1 MGKTKFGTKIVFFF
15 VILLGAG
22 AVLYAKNCMEQL
34 AAYAVSLVDGAGQA
48 QAQSQLA
55 AMIASDVKKM
65 AAFMAVGLIITIVV
79 GAAGIID
86 YIRSLD
92 LACSYSDTL
101 AQGDLTQDVEQKYL
115 DRKDS
120 IGNLA
125 AAFHKIR
132 ESFAGHLGSVKD
144 NAESLSG
151 HVSSIGKNVDEI
163 NGEMEGISATT
174 QQLAASMEESAA
186 SATEMN
192 TMSEEINRAIKNI
205 AESAQEGAERVNDIH
220 TRAINAK
227 KETTENRAN
236 AQRMHG
242 EIKASL
248 DQALQ
253 DVEVVSRIEV
263 LAQAIME
270 ITNQTNLLS
279 LNASIEAARA
289 GEMGKGFAVVAD
301 EIRKLAT
308 ESGETATTIQEVTDS
323 VVKAVNQLTKDSRRL
338 LDFVATDVKSSYD
351 SFESLADAYNRDS
364 EFVDGLVSDF
374 SATSEEL
381 LASMDGMINAI
392 EGVANAANEG
402 ASGTSDMAERIQ
414 NITMRCSEVAET
426 TEQAG
431 ATAETLKADTGIFKV

>member
-1 MGKTKFGTKIVFFF
+1 MGKTKFGTKIAFFF

-34 AAYAVSLVDGAGQA
+34 AAYAVSLMDGAGQA

-65 AAFMAVGLIITIVV
+65 AAFMAAGLIITIVV

-174 QQLAASMEESAA
+174 QQLSYPVLYSGDDEKYLRTDIYGNQTIAGCIFMEG
-186 SATEMN
+186 MN
-192 TMSEEINRAIKNI
+192 TPDFQDYHTILYGHNMKNLSMFGSLKKYKTEDFYKDHQFFTIYTSECAYRYQIFAYYD
-205 AESAQEGAERVNDIH
+205 VP
-220 TRAINAK
+220 
-227 KETTENRAN
+227 ET
-236 AQRMHG
+236 
-242 EIKASL
+242 
-248 DQALQ
+248 D
-253 DVEVVSRIEV
+253 EVYTV
-263 LAQAIME
+263 
-270 ITNQTNLLS
+270 
-279 LNASIEAARA
+279 
-289 GEMGKGFAVVAD
+289 GFAPD
-301 EIRKLAT
+301 ETFQKFIDKMKQKSYDDT
-308 ESGETATTIQEVTDS
+308 G
-323 VVKAVNQLTKDSRRL
+323 VNVTKDDHIMTLSTCSTTGKR
-338 LDFVATDVKSSYD
+338 FVVHAV
-351 SFESLADAYNRDS
+351 
-364 EFVDGLVSDF
+364 
-374 SATSEEL
+374 
-381 LASMDGMINAI
+381 
-392 EGVANAANEG
+392 
-402 ASGTSDMAERIQ
+402 RIG
-414 NITMRCSEVAET
+414 EHALE
-426 TEQAG
+426 
-431 ATAETLKADTGIFKV
+431 K

>member
-34 AAYAVSLVDGAGQA
+34 AAYAVSHMDGAGQA

-65 AAFMAVGLIITIVV
+65 VAFMTAGLIITIVV

-86 YIRSLD
+86 YIRSLE

-101 AQGDLTQDVEQKYL
+101 AQGDFTQDVEQKYL

-151 HVSSIGKNVDEI
+151 HVSSIGKNVDKI
-163 NGEMEGISATT
+163 KGEMEGISATT

-192 TMSEEINRAIKNI
+192 TMSEEINRA
-205 AESAQEGAERVNDIH
+205 
-220 TRAINAK
+220 
-227 KETTENRAN
+227 
-236 AQRMHG
+236 
-242 EIKASL
+242 L
-248 DQALQ
+248 
-253 DVEVVSRIEV
+253 
-263 LAQAIME
+263 
-270 ITNQTNLLS
+270 
-279 LNASIEAARA
+279 
-289 GEMGKGFAVVAD
+289 
-301 EIRKLAT
+301 
-308 ESGETATTIQEVTDS
+308 
-323 VVKAVNQLTKDSRRL
+323 KAVIAGFHISCD
-338 LDFVATDVKSSYD
+338 
-351 SFESLADAYNRDS
+351 
-364 EFVDGLVSDF
+364 
-374 SATSEEL
+374 
-381 LASMDGMINAI
+381 
-392 EGVANAANEG
+392 
-402 ASGTSDMAERIQ
+402 
-414 NITMRCSEVAET
+414 EV
-426 TEQAG
+426 
-431 ATAETLKADTGIFKV
+431 

>member
-34 AAYAVSLVDGAGQA
+34 AAYAVSLMDGAGQA

-65 AAFMAVGLIITIVV
+65 AAFMAAGLIITVVV

-227 KETTENRAN
+227 KETTEIGRA
-236 AQRMHG
+236 H
-242 EIKASL
+242 
-248 DQALQ
+248 
-253 DVEVVSRIEV
+253 V
-263 LAQAIME
+263 
-270 ITNQTNLLS
+270 
-279 LNASIEAARA
+279 
-289 GEMGKGFAVVAD
+289 
-301 EIRKLAT
+301 
-308 ESGETATTIQEVTDS
+308 
-323 VVKAVNQLTKDSRRL
+323 
-338 LDFVATDVKSSYD
+338 
-351 SFESLADAYNRDS
+351 
-364 EFVDGLVSDF
+364 
-374 SATSEEL
+374 
-381 LASMDGMINAI
+381 
-392 EGVANAANEG
+392 
-402 ASGTSDMAERIQ
+402 
-414 NITMRCSEVAET
+414 
-426 TEQAG
+426 
-431 ATAETLKADTGIFKV
+431 

>member
-1 MGKTKFGTKIVFFF
+1 MGKTKFGTKIAFFF

-34 AAYAVSLVDGAGQA
+34 AAYAVSLMDGAGQA

-65 AAFMAVGLIITIVV
+65 AAFMAAGLIITVVV

-144 NAESLSG
+144 NADSLSG

-192 TMSEEINRAIKNI
+192 TMSE
-205 AESAQEGAERVNDIH
+205 ESAQEGAERVNDIH

-381 LASMDGMINAI
+381 LASMDGMMNAI

-431 ATAETLKADTGIFKV
+431 AAAETLKADTGIFKV

>member
-1 MGKTKFGTKIVFFF
+1 MGKTKFGTKIVFVF

-34 AAYAVSLVDGAGQA
+34 AAYAVSLMGGTEQA

-65 AAFMAVGLIITIVV
+65 AAFMAAGLIITIVV

-101 AQGDLTQDVEQKYL
+101 AQGDFTQDVEPRYME
-115 DRKDS
+115 RKDS

-125 AAFHKIR
+125 VAFHKIR

-220 TRAINAK
+220 TRAVNAK

-242 EIKASL
+242 EIKESL
-248 DQALQ
+248 DQTLQ

-270 ITNQTNLLS
+270 ITNQTNLL
-279 LNASIEAARA
+279 NASIEAAHA

-308 ESGETATTIQEVTDS
+308 ESGETVATIQEVTDS

-338 LDFVATDVKSSYD
+338 LDFVATDVKASYD

-381 LASMDGMINAI
+381 LASMDGMMNAI

-402 ASGTSDMAERIQ
+402 ASGTSDMADRIQ
-414 NITMRCSEVAET
+414 NITLHCSEVAET

-431 ATAETLKADTGIFKV
+431 AAAETLKADTEIFKV

>member
-1 MGKTKFGTKIVFFF
+1 MGKTKFGTKIVFVF

-34 AAYAVSLVDGAGQA
+34 AAYAVSLMGGTEQA

-55 AMIASDVKKM
+55 EMIGSDVKKM
-65 AAFMAVGLIITIVV
+65 AVLMAAGLTVTIVV
-79 GAAGIID
+79 GAVGIID

-101 AQGDLTQDVEQKYL
+101 AQGDFTQDVEPRYME
-115 DRKDS
+115 RKDS

-125 AAFHKIR
+125 VAFHKIR

-227 KETTENRAN
+227 RETTENRAN
-236 AQRMHG
+236 AQR
-242 EIKASL
+242 
-248 DQALQ
+248 
-253 DVEVVSRIEV
+253 
-263 LAQAIME
+263 
-270 ITNQTNLLS
+270 LS
-279 LNASIEAARA
+279 LIH
-289 GEMGKGFAVVAD
+289 
-301 EIRKLAT
+301 I
-308 ESGETATTIQEVTDS
+308 
-323 VVKAVNQLTKDSRRL
+323 
-338 LDFVATDVKSSYD
+338 
-351 SFESLADAYNRDS
+351 
-364 EFVDGLVSDF
+364 
-374 SATSEEL
+374 
-381 LASMDGMINAI
+381 
-392 EGVANAANEG
+392 
-402 ASGTSDMAERIQ
+402 
-414 NITMRCSEVAET
+414 
-426 TEQAG
+426 
-431 ATAETLKADTGIFKV
+431 